1 MADFKKHIAFST
13 ALGAGYAG
21 VLYYSGFEPTH
32 CLLAAATCGIA
43 GMLPDLDSDS
53 GRPVRELFGFTA
65 LAVPLCL
72 VRRLE
77 HHGVTPEGLILW
89 CVGLYAGIR
98 FGLAWLFKHM
108 TVHRGMFHSLP
119 AALIASECVFLA
131 HEMPDGLTRL
141 ALAGAMFL
149 GFTSHLVLDEI
160 WAVDLRGLR
169 LNKAAGSALK
179 LFSQSIPAT
188 VTCWGILALLTYL
201 IGVDQGYWKPLPF
214 GKPGR
219 QEAARS
225 VAHAE

>member
-1 MADFKKHIAFST
+1 MMRQKTVRVKRLVSRIACAPCSTLVCPSERVCSSGERTRHMADFKKHIGFST

-21 VLYYSGFEPTH
+21 VLYYSGFQSTH
-32 CLLAAATCGIA
+32 CILAAATCGIA

-65 LAVPLCL
+65 LADPLCL

-98 FGLAWLFKHM
+98 FGLAWLFKHL

-119 AALIASECVFLA
+119 AALIASEIVFLA
-131 HEMPDGLTRL
+131 HELPDGLVRL

-160 WAVDLRGLR
+160 
-169 LNKAAGSALK
+169 
-179 LFSQSIPAT
+179 
-188 VTCWGILALLTYL
+188 
-201 IGVDQGYWKPLPF
+201 
-214 GKPGR
+214 
-219 QEAARS
+219 
-225 VAHAE
+225 